1 MNPENDVAYVAYTG
15 KAANVLAQKGCPN
28 ATTAHKLL
36 YKAKMLA
43 SGRYRFYPVRKGDL
57 HYKVIV
63 VDEVSMLPKQ
73 MWNLLLSHG
82 IYILACGDPEQLPP
96 IYSEDNNHVLDNP
109 HVFLD
114 EIMRQAQDSE
124 IIRLSMWVREGKALS
139 TFPSSNDQVMLMKK
153 PELTSGVY
161 EWADQILCATNATR
175 NNINSMMRQ
184 WRGFGE
190 EPEVGD
196 KIVSLS
202 NHWDFCSNLESPL
215 TNGSIGYI
223 KDFEVQQI
231 NMPYK
236 LRGMKIPYM
245 FTNIELEDNDL
256 EYYIDTP
263 IDYNT
268 LLNNEKSL
276 TPRQQYLLGQCK
288 EFPFE
293 APYDFAYG
301 YTLTVWKAQGSEW
314 DKVLGFE
321 ETHPR
326 DKEEHRKYLY
336 TLITRAKERLVM
348 VTK

>member
-1 MNPENDVAYVAYTG
+1 MAYTG

-36 YKAKMLA
+36 YRAKMLA
-43 SGRYRFYPVRKGDL
+43 SGRYKFYPVKRGDL

-82 IYILACGDPEQLPP
+82 IYVLACGDPAQLPP
-96 IYSEDNNHVLDNP
+96 IHAEDNNHVLDSP

-124 IIRLSMWVREGKALS
+124 IIRLSMWIREGKTLN
-139 TFPSSNDQVMLMKK
+139 TFPTSNDQVMLMKK

-161 EWADQILCATNATR
+161 EWADQILCATNVTR

-190 EPEVGD
+190 KPEIGD

-236 LRGMKIPYM
+236 LRGIKIPYM

-256 EYYIDTP
+256 EYYTNTP

-288 EFPFE
+288 DFPLE
-293 APYDFAYG
+293 SPYDFAYG
-301 YTLTVWKAQGSEW
+301 YALTVWKAQGSEW
-314 DKVLGFE
+314 NRVLGFE
-321 ETHPR
+321 EVHPR
-326 DKEEHRKYLY
+326 DREEHRKYLY
-336 TLITRAKERLVM
+336 TLITRAKERLVI